1 MFGRIQNNIAE
12 RLSPTREHWSGLRAD
27 IAARLRHF
35 RRGRDADLQTAV
47 EQDFTLL
54 LEAWGIENEA
64 DIPGI
69 LRDLRLRCL
78 LLALPMVLALATALL
93 APGLYSGLTL
103 ALIAPPCLFGLL
115 TTRWRMSILHNR
127 AFTPLHRWLI
137 AGGGSFFNA
146 HGGTKFHAH
155 RHRYIKKRSE

>member
-12 RLSPTREHWSGLRAD
+12 RLSPTRAHWSGLRAD

-47 EQDFTLL
+47 EQDFALL
-54 LEAWGIENEA
+54 LEAWGIGNET
-64 DIPGI
+64 DIPEI

-78 LLALPMVLALATALL
+78 LLALPIAMAIVSALL
-93 APGLYSGLTL
+93 APGFYSGLTFI
-103 ALIAPPCLFGLL
+103 LIAPSCLFGLL
-115 TTRWRMSILHNR
+115 ITRWRMSILQNR

-137 AGGGSFFNA
+137 AHF
-146 HGGTKFHAH
+146 
-155 RHRYIKKRSE
+155 IKKRSAS